1 MEKNRKINL
10 YPVVAVLILILI
22 YQQGC
27 FGKEKSGEIIP
38 INGKKYEIIKREI
51 DTVYQIKSQILYR
64 KGKTIF
70 QEVEVVKEI
79 PADVDTASILRDY
92 YSKVFFKDTFRLE
105 DKLGFIA
112 IDDTIYQNRIY
123 GRKFSSSINVPT
135 TKETTYLKEI
145 SNIWFAGP
153 SVQLGQISSLG
164 GDLHLK
170 TKKDMLFGIGI
181 GINSN
186 ISPYFR
192 GSMSWKIK

>member
-112 IDDTIYQNRIY
+112 IDDTISQNRIY
-123 GRKFSSSINVPT
+123 GRKFSSTINIPAV
-135 TKETTYLKEI
+135 KETIYVKEI
-145 SNIWFAGP
+145 LNIWFAGP

>member
-1 MEKNRKINL
+1 MEKNKQINL
-10 YPVVAVLILILI
+10 YPVVVALILILV

-27 FGKEKSGEIIP
+27 LGKEKFGEIIP
-38 INGKKYEIIKREI
+38 IDGKKYEIIKREV
-51 DTVYQIKSQILYR
+51 DTVYQIKTQTLY
-64 KGKTIF
+64 KEGKTIF

-92 YSKVFFKDTFRLE
+92 YSKVFYKDTFRLK

-112 IDDTIYQNRIY
+112 IDDTISQNRIY
-123 GRKFSSSINVPT
+123 GRKFSSTINIPAV
-135 TKETTYLKEI
+135 KETIYVKEI

-192 GSMSWKIK
+192 GSMGWKIK

>member
-1 MEKNRKINL
+1 MEKNKQINL
-10 YPVVAVLILILI
+10 YLVVAALILILI

-38 INGKKYEIIKREI
+38 IDGKKYEIIKREV
-51 DTVYQIKSQILYR
+51 DTVYQIKTQTLY
-64 KGKTIF
+64 KEGKTIF

-92 YSKVFFKDTFRLE
+92 YSKVFYKDTFRLE

-112 IDDTIYQNRIY
+112 IDDTISQNRIY
-123 GRKFSSSINVPT
+123 RRKFSSIINIPT
-135 TKETTYLKEI
+135 VKEKIYVKEI

>member
-10 YPVVAVLILILI
+10 YPVVAALILILI

-27 FGKEKSGEIIP
+27 FRKKESGEILQIG
-38 INGKKYEIIKREI
+38 GKKYEIIKKEI
-51 DTVYQIKSQILYR
+51 DTIYQIKSQVLY
-64 KGKTIF
+64 KEGKTIF

-92 YSKVFFKDTFRLE
+92 YSKVFYKDTFRLE

-112 IDDTIYQNRIY
+112 IDDTISQNRIY
-123 GRKFSSSINVPT
+123 GRKFSSVISIPT
-135 TKETTYLKEI
+135 VKETTYLKEI

-181 GINSN
+181 GVNSN